1 MDESVGDYPSSEVPN
16 CIHISLLCV
25 QDHALDQPTMPD
37 VVSMLSSNDT
47 TPKPPPKQPAF
58 FISNDVVEGVEVGTR
73 KESENCS
80 INDLTMSVM
89 EAR

>member
-1 MDESVGDYPSSEVPN
+1 MDESLGDYPSSEVPN
-16 CIHISLLCV
+16 CIHIGLLCV
-25 QDHALDQPTMPD
+25 QDHSIDRPTMPD
-37 VVSMLSSNDT
+37 VFSMLRYYS
-47 TPKPPPKQPAF
+47 KAPPKQPAF